1 MALPSPMGLCRAQ
14 TSGGRLC
21 ERFFLTKAMLESLE
35 KGVRRTKGVKN
46 KQKKDRSDV
55 RSTKKFDFCLKK
67 EFLLSR

>member
-46 KQKKDRSDV
+46 KQKKTAQMCGLQKNSIFV
-55 RSTKKFDFCLKK
+55 
-67 EFLLSR
+67 